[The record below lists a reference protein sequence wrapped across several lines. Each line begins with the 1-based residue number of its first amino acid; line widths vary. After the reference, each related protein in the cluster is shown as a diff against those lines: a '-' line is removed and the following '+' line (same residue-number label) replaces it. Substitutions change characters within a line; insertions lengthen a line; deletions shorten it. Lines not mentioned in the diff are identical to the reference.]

1 MGNASREECKHPT
14 DPGNRCNRTACLQK
28 NGNALNNL
36 RRTCRKLQRVAV
48 LPTRNRSMDVNGY
61 KVIRRFPNRKVG
73 IVGGDQWNGKRP
85 KRRLDFGCWTL
96 VIEMGSTALT
106 YQELPPMT
114 TWAAPGSERSD
125 HHRQPMSLQ
134 DHRHGNHLE
143 VGMPST
149 PFMASEPANGQYDLE
164 DSTMWSTCALMPS
177 GVHEPHSMFQS
188 KTSLM
193 DHWYE
198 PMTANNAKATNVH
211 TYSESGYNREVA
223 TYGNGTHTE
232 SRYKKRGSGYRLHG
246 SNATGSS
253 LEELCL
259 VCGDKASGYHYNAL
273 TCEGCKGFF
282 RRSITRKALYYC
294 KYGGHCDIDMYMR
307 RKCQACRLR
316 KCLDVGMRPE
326 LVIPE
331 EQCRIK
337 RESKG
342 KNKSASKVVEEPT
355 ISSPQQVTST
365 ESLSPLP
372 AVYNLTPEQRE
383 LLHRVILCQEQFDV
397 PSNEDLKDLSA
408 MIEDCSSQ
416 STNFQHLAELTILNV
431 QLIYEFVKHL
441 PGFVTLLPEDQS
453 LLMKACSTEVLM
465 LKTARRYD
473 AKSDTIVLGNSHTSW
488 AYNRQTYRQAGWGPA
503 TDAIFEFAKSLAKMR
518 VDNAE
523 FALLTAISVFSERPR
538 LIEPRKVEDIQ
549 EVYTSTLQAYVE
561 VHRSKNRNIFARL
574 LMKLTDLRTLGSE
587 HAELLFSLR
596 LEHSVASV
604 EHDHNSLIASARP
617 TTNMCSP
624 VVGGNYQICQRG
636 NRLRFNHCHSTDDG
650 PNETPSSSYRV
661 PNVRIKVEPIGG
673 PKMGIDTSQRS
684 ISPDNSCEAPDET
697 CGALYYADGPFS
709 GVSDVYRLTRN
720 VGVGQEDDLLHEAVT
735 STLGTIFKKD
745 LHAIDE

>member
-1 MGNASREECKHPT
+1 MFTLQVRHKGYYCSHVVGAASF
-14 DPGNRCNRTACLQK
+14 RTAVVRLVDLEPPLPVTDSHLEPVWSRFVGRVMRS
-28 NGNALNNL
+28 NGWYSDERENPKSINA
-36 RRTCRKLQRVAV
+36 AV
-48 LPTRNRSMDVNGY
+48 
-61 KVIRRFPNRKVG
+61 
-73 IVGGDQWNGKRP
+73 
-85 KRRLDFGCWTL
+85 RLTNSAG
-96 VIEMGSTALT
+96 LT

-114 TWAAPGSERSD
+114 AWAAPGSEPSD
-125 HHRQPMSLQ
+125 HHHQHQPMSMH
-134 DHRHGNHLE
+134 DHRRSNHVE
-143 VGMPST
+143 VNVPST
-149 PFMASEPANGQYDLE
+149 PFMASEPASGQYDVE
-164 DSTMWSTCALMPS
+164 ESRIWSTCALIPS
-177 GVHEPHSMFQS
+177 GVHEPHSIFHT
-188 KTSLM
+188 KAAIM

-198 PMTANNAKATNVH
+198 PATANSTKATTVH
-211 TYSESGYNREVA
+211 NYAETVYSREVA
-223 TYGNGTHTE
+223 PYGNGTQAE

-253 LEELCL
+253 VEELCL

-342 KNKSASKVVEEPT
+342 KNKTACKVAEETT

-408 MIEDCSSQ
+408 MVEECSSR

-453 LLMKACSTEVLM
+453 VLMKACSTEVLM

-596 LEHSVASV
+596 LEHSIASV
-604 EHDHNSLIASARP
+604 EHDHNSLVASNRP
-617 TTNMCSP
+617 MTNMRSP
-624 VVGGNYQICQRG
+624 ALGGSLQLCQKG
-636 NRLRFNHCHSTDDG
+636 SRLRFNHCHSIDSGSSD
-650 PNETPSSSYRV
+650 TPSSSYRV
-661 PNVRIKVEPIGG
+661 PNVRIKVEPIEDS
-673 PKMGIDTSQRS
+673 KMGIDISHQTV
-684 ISPDNSCEAPDET
+684 SPDNRYEAPDEA
-697 CGALYYADGPFS
+697 CGALYYADAPFV
-709 GVSDVYRLTRN
+709 GAPDVYRLN
-720 VGVGQEDDLLHEAVT
+720 KNLNIGQENDLLHEAVS
-735 STLGTIFKKD
+735 STLGPMFKKD
-745 LHAIDE
+745 IHAVEQ